1 MGRPRYR
8 SLLPRVPARMQEAA
22 ARVAALP
29 GVQGVFFDG
38 GKRPTLTAHVAS
50 KHPEDAL
57 PPEHLIAR
65 VAGPLATQVVAVGRP
80 RAHALDQ
87 SDLVVVPG
95 QGAPR
100 RGTLT
105 VVARA
110 SGGALGLLSGHVCL
124 PYRNGQIARS
134 YTGGASVDFAA
145 VQSDGTRYE
154 ATLLKGKLGGAI
166 DWAIAK
172 FAHTPP
178 SDTDP
183 GHTAAF
189 DDAPLGIRRRK
200 LEAGEP
206 VKQASAM
213 RNKRIGGTVRGFASA
228 PVKLRVEDEVVEYT
242 EVVVIESGDTPF
254 SVPGDSGS
262 LVVDDSRLAWGA
274 IVGASDDGK
283 LAYVLTLPPLLADLG
298 SSAGKFFAV

>member
-1 MGRPRYR
+1 LVPRI
-8 SLLPRVPARMQEAA
+8 PAATRAA
-22 ARVAALP
+22 AGRVAALP
-29 GVQGVFFDG
+29 GVQGVFVDG
-38 GKRPTLTAHVAS
+38 GKRPVLTAHVAS

-57 PPEHLIAR
+57 PPEHLISR
-65 VAGPLATQVVAVGRP
+65 IAGPVATQVVAVGRP

-95 QGAPR
+95 DGPPR

-105 VVARA
+105 VVART
-110 SGGALGLLSGHVCL
+110 SGAALGLLSGHVCL

-134 YTGGASVDFAA
+134 YAGGASVGFAA

-154 ATLLKGKLGGAI
+154 ATLIKGKIGGAI
-166 DWAIAK
+166 DWAVAR
-172 FAHTPP
+172 FDHTPP

-206 VKQASAM
+206 VRQASAM
-213 RNKRIGGTVRGFASA
+213 RNKRIPGTVRGFSSA
-228 PVKLRVEDEVVEYT
+228 PVKLRVEDEVIEYD
-242 EVVVIESGDTPF
+242 EVVVVESGEAPF

-262 LVVDDSRLAWGA
+262 LVVDESKLAWGA

-283 LAYVLTLPPLLADLG
+283 LAYVLTLPPLLAELG
-298 SSAGKFFAV
+298 NYAGKFFAV